1 MPMTMVILAAAVRYC
16 LLVISVDWVAVTIVV
31 AHYTLS
37 IDRATTAGATTDVGV
52 AMIGAARPRLC
63 ALR

>member
-1 MPMTMVILAAAVRYC
+1 MPMTMVILAAAMRYC
-16 LLVISVDWVAVTIVV
+16 LPVISVDRVAVTIVV
-31 AHYTLS
+31 AHHTLG

-52 AMIGAARPRLC
+52 TVIGAATPRLC